1 MTDLSNVES
10 LVLEHLRH
18 IRARV
23 DQIADDVGELK
34 MRMGNV
40 EAGIAGVRREV
51 LQADET
57 DIRQQMT
64 LDKLTARVER
74 IERRLDLV
82 EPQH

>member
-1 MTDLSNVES
+1 MTDLRNVES

-34 MRMGNV
+34 LRMSSVENGIVQMR
-40 EAGIAGVRREV
+40 RDV

-57 DIRQQMT
+57 DIRQQIT
-64 LDKLTARVER
+64 LDQLAARVER

-82 EPQH
+82 EQPH